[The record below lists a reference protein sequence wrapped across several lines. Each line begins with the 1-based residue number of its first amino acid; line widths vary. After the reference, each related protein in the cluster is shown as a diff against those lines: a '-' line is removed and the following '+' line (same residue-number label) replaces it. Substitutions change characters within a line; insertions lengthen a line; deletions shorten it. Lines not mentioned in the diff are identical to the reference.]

1 MADRFR
7 LKVVTPGKQFYEGE
21 AEFVEFVT
29 TEGEM
34 GVYRNHIPMTAI
46 LAPGLLRIHEEG
58 GAVRKAAPIS
68 GFAEVL
74 PELVTILAQI
84 AEWPH
89 EIDEERAKRA
99 RERAEKTA
107 EGPER
112 LRRPEGGAGLKTR
125 ADQTGG
131 QKTVSR
137 TGLQFLI

>member
-58 GAVRKAAPIS
+58 GAVRKAALIS

-99 RERAEKTA
+99 RERAEKLLRDQSGSDVLKA
-107 EGPER
+107 ELALKRALTR
-112 LRRPEGGAGLKTR
+112 LEARK
-125 ADQTGG
+125 
-131 QKTVSR
+131 K
-137 TGLQFLI
+137 

>member
-58 GAVRKAAPIS
+58 GAVRKAALIS

-99 RERAEKTA
+99 RERAEKLLKDQSGSDVLKA
-107 EGPER
+107 ELALKRALTR
-112 LRRPEGGAGLKTR
+112 LEARK
-125 ADQTGG
+125 Q
-131 QKTVSR
+131 
-137 TGLQFLI
+137 